1 MSLSLHLLQIR
12 TQFLKQDYVVVPPRP
27 PVHLHQSKS
36 DQFIQQRVGILEG
49 YKIFFKT
56 NSSSKEALSQRVL
69 KPPPQ
74 TLQARKLSLKE
85 FSSLLHLRLK
95 STKNEA
101 LLDQAKTPHKSE
113 QNCVHKFLATP
124 LGKSLPFISSLQERI
139 FNELSMATRRNMI
152 TIVASKSNKAMD
164 SSPQHT
170 IEDSS
175 TPPLKTKSI
184 VELYAQTGPVLKMTS
199 TLNARGAQDVA
210 SKMKPQAT
218 PLQKSSEAR
227 EMVFSTQGDFDDS
240 PMKTSPC
247 QSPNKASGS
256 STMSVMMT
264 ETTSLEDQNLAKLV
278 EGLSTSLKA
287 KDHEIAKL
295 MNKLESLN
303 ERGETSTNKA
313 FHVNQLEVIEES
325 AIGAVENIRGITD
338 GIFTTNQ
345 LKELIKEAITDQVE
359 SSIQPSYSYVKPYT
373 QRIDLLKMPLS
384 YQPPKFQQFDG
395 KGNPRQHIAHFVET
409 CNNAGTNGD
418 LMLEREFLN
427 RFYSTR
433 RVVSMIELTNA
444 RQWKEEPVID
454 YIHRW
459 RNLSLN
465 CRDRLTETSALDMCI
480 QGMHWGLRYIL
491 QGIKPKSFEELAT
504 RAHDMELSIAA
515 AESSSLPMQEPKR
528 NKPEGRRFG
537 KSTLKVE
544 GKQSLVVNS
553 TAEKV
558 YPFPDSDISRMLDDL
573 LEANI
578 IELPEVKRPEEANQV
593 DNPNYCK
600 YHRLISHPVEKCFVL
615 KDKIMRLHENGD
627 IVFDDEVAASNI
639 ITTVKSG
646 PCQSLSTISFG
657 SCEPIRL
664 DAIFPMSF
672 TVSSSQTP
680 CITLTPQVDDLKP
693 EWMDFSHARKE
704 KHIQMTKPARMR
716 ISMVR
721 KPISEPTR
729 RKTQQKSIPVRK
741 EVEEEKTPIDH
752 DGSSNLSHG
761 VCTTGISF
769 NDEDLLLGS
778 KLHNRPL
785 FIKGYVDEKIVNRIL
800 VDDGS
805 AVNILPLKTM
815 RELGFLWMNSSQ
827 VIDDSSQGGQNAIG
841 KIRLAMHI
849 EDMES
854 NALFHVI
861 DAKTTYN
868 MLLGRPWIHEN
879 GIISSTLHQCFKYC
893 RDGQVRKI
901 MADTDPFT
909 IAEAHFADAKFYFK
923 SNMMEEPQSSL
934 DHLGEGIIDS
944 KSSKEHKSSAN
955 EGVSQPTKNKGKEKP
970 RHSDIFRI
978 SKKEAFAKDE
988 EKISKELENLTLPAT
1003 NLALN
1008 KVSKPLLKGFVHQTE
1023 SVVINFKGLPDKRSN
1038 GFDPNAYKLLAR
1050 AGYSQEDI
1058 NKISKDGNTTQL
1070 EGKQVL
1076 ARTSKAWREKK
1087 TSGKTLRAGLGY
1099 ESSTPLYF
1107 HINKEASRY
1116 INVEEVED
1124 KQQSQQHS

>member
-1 MSLSLHLLQIR
+1 MGWVFLSSPPSHFPENTLRRAYRYSLPFSLTKHG
-12 TQFLKQDYVVVPPRP
+12 FYN
-27 PVHLHQSKS
+27 
-36 DQFIQQRVGILEG
+36 
-49 YKIFFKT
+49 T
-56 NSSSKEALSQRVL
+56 NSFNFPARRSSSKIRARLSTATVETSGVDSKADIESLFSSNSDVEFDKKLIFRGWILGDTNFLQDKFFKQGSPLSQRVL
-69 KPPPQ
+69 KPPSS
-74 TLQARKLSLKE
+74 TLEVYKE
-85 FSSLLHLRLK
+85 RSSVNKIVSTNFWRLHWGI
-95 STKNEA
+95 STFH
-101 LLDQAKTPHKSE
+101 L
-113 QNCVHKFLATP
+113 F
-124 LGKSLPFISSLQERI
+124 LQERI

-152 TIVASKSNKAMD
+152 TIVASKSNKAID
-164 SSPQHT
+164 SSPNILLKILQPA
-170 IEDSS
+170 IEDKIHRRVVC
-175 TPPLKTKSI
+175 TNWADPQDVINFECK
-184 VELYAQTGPVLKMTS
+184 
-199 TLNARGAQDVA
+199 GAQDVA
-210 SKMKPQAT
+210 SKMKPSHST
-218 PLQKSSEAR
+218 TK
-227 EMVFSTQGDFDDS
+227 VNTQGDFDDS

-264 ETTSLEDQNLAKLV
+264 ETTSLEDQVANLAKLV

-303 ERGETSTNKA
+303 ERGKPQLTKLFITHQGSHHRPSGKLDST
-313 FHVNQLEVIEES
+313 L
-325 AIGAVENIRGITD
+325 
-338 GIFTTNQ
+338 IFVC
-345 LKELIKEAITDQVE
+345 EA
-359 SSIQPSYSYVKPYT
+359 YT
-373 QRIDLLKMPLS
+373 KNRPDALS

-418 LMLEREFLN
+418 LMVMPLTGTLTWSLARLILGAVGA
-427 RFYSTR
+427 TR

-480 QGMHWGLRYIL
+480 QGCIGTTIYPTS
-491 QGIKPKSFEELAT
+491 IKPKSFEELAT

-515 AESSSLPMQEPKR
+515 AESSLPMQEPKR

-553 TAEKV
+553 TAVRVPTGVKRNDHATPTTFQRGERKKPSLKERQEKV

-639 ITTVKSG
+639 ITTVKSDHVNHF
-646 PCQSLSTISFG
+646 ISFG

-693 EWMDFSHARKE
+693 EWSENYDDEGWTLVTRRRGRR

-741 EVEEEKTPIDH
+741 EGFSAQSIRKPVTLNEYMPTEMKRIENVPVACYQVEEEKTPIDH

-761 VCTTGISF
+761 VCTTEISF
-769 NDEDLLLGS
+769 NDEDLLLG
-778 KLHNRPL
+778 LHNRPL

-815 RELGFLWMNSSQ
+815 RELGFLWMNFSQ
-827 VIDDSSQGGQNAIG
+827 VI
-841 KIRLAMHI
+841 
-849 EDMES
+849 
-854 NALFHVI
+854 
-861 DAKTTYN
+861 
-868 MLLGRPWIHEN
+868 
-879 GIISSTLHQCFKYC
+879 
-893 RDGQVRKI
+893 
-901 MADTDPFT
+901 
-909 IAEAHFADAKFYFK
+909 
-923 SNMMEEPQSSL
+923 
-934 DHLGEGIIDS
+934 
-944 KSSKEHKSSAN
+944 
-955 EGVSQPTKNKGKEKP
+955 
-970 RHSDIFRI
+970 
-978 SKKEAFAKDE
+978 
-988 EKISKELENLTLPAT
+988 
-1003 NLALN
+1003 
-1008 KVSKPLLKGFVHQTE
+1008 
-1023 SVVINFKGLPDKRSN
+1023 
-1038 GFDPNAYKLLAR
+1038 
-1050 AGYSQEDI
+1050 
-1058 NKISKDGNTTQL
+1058 
-1070 EGKQVL
+1070 
-1076 ARTSKAWREKK
+1076 
-1087 TSGKTLRAGLGY
+1087 
-1099 ESSTPLYF
+1099 
-1107 HINKEASRY
+1107 
-1116 INVEEVED
+1116 
-1124 KQQSQQHS
+1124 

>member
-1 MSLSLHLLQIR
+1 MQEIIQSWGTEGGNLYVYKIHVYAKDHESWKKMRKKLKITRLKIPRVAFQLDHPDDWILQ
-12 TQFLKQDYVVVPPRP
+12 QSFLQKTHR
-27 PVHLHQSKS
+27 
-36 DQFIQQRVGILEG
+36 EG

-95 STKNEA
+95 STRNKA

-113 QNCVHKFLATP
+113 QNCVYKFLATP

-152 TIVASKSNKAMD
+152 TIVASKSNKAID

-184 VELYAQTGPVLKMTS
+184 VELYAQTGPILKMSSTS
-199 TLNARGAQDVA
+199 NARGAQDVA

-218 PLQKSSEAR
+218 PLQKSSEAC

-264 ETTSLEDQNLAKLV
+264 ETTSLEDQVANLAKLV

-303 ERGETSTNKA
+303 ERGQTSTNKA

-418 LMLEREFLN
+418 LMVKQFVRSLKGNAFDWYTDLESCSIDTWEQLEREFLN

-553 TAEKV
+553 TAVRVPTGVKRNDHAT
-558 YPFPDSDISRMLDDL
+558 PTTFQR
-573 LEANI
+573 ANI

-693 EWMDFSHARKE
+693 EWSENYDDEGWTLVTRRRGEEEAHTNDKASKNEDFNAQS
-704 KHIQMTKPARMR
+704 I
-716 ISMVR
+716 R
-721 KPISEPTR
+721 KPVTLNEYMPTEMKR
-729 RKTQQKSIPVRK
+729 IENVPVACYQ
-741 EVEEEKTPIDH
+741 VEEEKTPIDH

-761 VCTTGISF
+761 VCTTEISF

-815 RELGFLWMNSSQ
+815 SE
-827 VIDDSSQGGQNAIG
+827 
-841 KIRLAMHI
+841 
-849 EDMES
+849 
-854 NALFHVI
+854 
-861 DAKTTYN
+861 
-868 MLLGRPWIHEN
+868 
-879 GIISSTLHQCFKYC
+879 
-893 RDGQVRKI
+893 
-901 MADTDPFT
+901 
-909 IAEAHFADAKFYFK
+909 
-923 SNMMEEPQSSL
+923 
-934 DHLGEGIIDS
+934 
-944 KSSKEHKSSAN
+944 
-955 EGVSQPTKNKGKEKP
+955 
-970 RHSDIFRI
+970 
-978 SKKEAFAKDE
+978 
-988 EKISKELENLTLPAT
+988 
-1003 NLALN
+1003 
-1008 KVSKPLLKGFVHQTE
+1008 PLLNQLH
-1023 SVVINFKGLPDKRSN
+1023 LCSN
-1038 GFDPNAYKLLAR
+1038 R
-1050 AGYSQEDI
+1050 
-1058 NKISKDGNTTQL
+1058 
-1070 EGKQVL
+1070 
-1076 ARTSKAWREKK
+1076 
-1087 TSGKTLRAGLGY
+1087 
-1099 ESSTPLYF
+1099 
-1107 HINKEASRY
+1107 
-1116 INVEEVED
+1116 
-1124 KQQSQQHS
+1124 QSLILMFSH